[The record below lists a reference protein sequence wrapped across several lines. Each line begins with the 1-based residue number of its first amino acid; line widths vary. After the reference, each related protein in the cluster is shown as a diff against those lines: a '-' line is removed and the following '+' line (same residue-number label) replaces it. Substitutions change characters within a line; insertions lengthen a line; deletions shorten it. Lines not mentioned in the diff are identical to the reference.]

1 MLCYATNAT
10 FAIGAWEYY
19 APQQPQR
26 NLIATWGGWITRGR
40 KRDRGVTKV
49 TAMSD
54 TGDPH
59 FRSGLRV
66 LLIAATHARPRA
78 RGGVSS
84 RALRPW
90 RVAICGGLAYDDA
103 TLSAPEQRG
112 KIIKLL
118 ETAMTLAEDV
128 EDETTAYL
136 IERALDEARAQAFTP
151 KS

>member
-10 FAIGAWEYY
+10 LAIGAWEHYV
-19 APQQPQR
+19 PQQPQR

-66 LLIAATHARPRA
+66 LLIA
-78 RGGVSS
+78 GLMLGLVLVVVSLLV
-84 RALRPW
+84 RYALG
-90 RVAICGGLAYDDA
+90 A
-103 TLSAPEQRG
+103 
-112 KIIKLL
+112 
-118 ETAMTLAEDV
+118 
-128 EDETTAYL
+128 
-136 IERALDEARAQAFTP
+136 
-151 KS
+151 